1 MELPTWV
8 VQAATILGVMIALLT
23 FAKGVL
29 EYARQNVLRRADH
42 FGSLR
47 AQLKGNDIFRDITE
61 KLDLDD
67 AALRTVAFKHK
78 RDFLGLMEEMAIS
91 MNSGLIKRRLAH
103 YMFGYYAVKCYDSDN
118 FWHGV
123 NRDSPYWSVF
133 IDFAL
138 KMKDMETAF
147 PYPPESY
154 RY

>member
-61 KLDLDD
+61 KRGVFASKTQHVGDLVL
-67 AALRTVAFKHK
+67 ATVFFIELNHVRLSDKHHSQLFFE
-78 RDFLGLMEEMAIS
+78 RGA
-91 MNSGLIKRRLAH
+91 
-103 YMFGYYAVKCYDSDN
+103 
-118 FWHGV
+118 
-123 NRDSPYWSVF
+123 
-133 IDFAL
+133 
-138 KMKDMETAF
+138 
-147 PYPPESY
+147 
-154 RY
+154 